1 MIYDNVHQL
10 KAQLA
15 AQQTD
20 FARKKSETANSGLE
34 FQREMQAKQMA
45 LQAQVTQTADTGDTK
60 DSRAQAGE
68 KFEAFLQSYISSNTK
83 NALLS

>member
-20 FARKKSETANSGLE
+20 LANKKNAHANSGLE
-34 FQREMQAKQMA
+34 FQQQMQAKQIAM
-45 LQAQVTQTADTGDTK
+45 QAEAMKTADTGDAK
-60 DSRAQAGE
+60 DSRAKAGE
-68 KFEAFLQSYISSNTK
+68 KFEAFLNSYMNSHEQKS
-83 NALLS
+83 LLS